1 MDWLPIVLFLII
13 GLILIVKG
21 GDFFVDAAG
30 WIAEVSGIPKL
41 IVGATVVSF
50 ATTLPELLVS
60 TIAAGKAASSGT
72 VDEVEL
78 CIGNAVGSVIAN
90 TGMIMAISLLCM
102 PAIIKRKDY
111 LNKSILLLAAIIS
124 LTIASWD
131 KSLGIIGSII
141 LIVIFA
147 LAMADNVRSALISM
161 KEGKEKEERIKP
173 TGKEI
178 GINIVKFILGVA
190 GIIIGADLLVDNG
203 QALAL
208 MLGVPS
214 RIVGITVLAVGTSL
228 PELVTTLTAIA
239 KKQHSLSVGNIIG
252 ANTIDL
258 TLILSLSTF
267 IYGGSLPVQTRTDMV
282 VCLGVTVIALVPTLI
297 TKKFTRI
304 QGAVMLAAY
313 IAYIAL
319 SCMNLLTF

>member
-1 MDWLPIVLFLII
+1 MEWLTVVVFLII
-13 GLILIVKG
+13 GLILIIKG
-21 GDFFVDAAG
+21 GDFFVDAAS

-60 TIAAGKAASSGT
+60 TIAAGKGE
-72 VDEVEL
+72 VDL

-90 TGMIMAISLLCM
+90 TAMILAISLICM

-111 LNKSILLLAAIIS
+111 LNKSILLLAAIIT
-124 LTIASWD
+124 LTVACLD
-131 KSLGIIGSII
+131 KSLGIVGSVI

-161 KEGKEKEERIKP
+161 KEDKEKEERIKP

-178 GINIVKFILGVA
+178 VINIAKFILGVA

-208 MLGVPS
+208 MLGVPP

-239 KKQHSLSVGNIIG
+239 KKQHSLSAGNIIG
-252 ANTIDL
+252 ANTIDI

-267 IYGGSLPVQTRTDMV
+267 IYGGSLPVQTRTDMF
-282 VCLGVTVIALVPTLI
+282 VCLIVTVIALIPTLI

-304 QGAVMLAAY
+304 QGIILLACY
-313 IAYIAL
+313 IAYLAL

>member
-1 MDWLPIVLFLII
+1 MEWLTIVLFLIV
-13 GLILIVKG
+13 GLVLIVKG
-21 GDFFVDAAG
+21 GDFFVDAAS

-60 TIAAGKAASSGT
+60 TIAAGKG
-72 VDEVEL
+72 EVEL

-90 TGMIMAISLLCM
+90 TAMIMAISLICM

-111 LNKSILLLAAIIS
+111 LNKSILLLAAIIT
-124 LTIASWD
+124 LAIASWD
-131 KSLGIIGSII
+131 KSLGIVGSII
-141 LIVIFA
+141 LIIIFA
-147 LAMADNVRSALISM
+147 LAMADNVRDALASM
-161 KEGKEKEERIKP
+161 KAEREKEEKIKP

-178 GINIVKFILGVA
+178 FINIVKFVLGVA

-203 QALAL
+203 QELAL
-208 MLGVPS
+208 MLGVSP

-228 PELVTTLTAIA
+228 PELVTTITAIA

-258 TLILSLSTF
+258 TLILSVSTF
-267 IYGGSLPVQTRTDMV
+267 IYGGSLPVQTRVDMI
-282 VCLGVTVIALVPTLI
+282 VCLAVTVIALVPTLI

-304 QGAVMLAAY
+304 QGVILFACY

>member
-1 MDWLPIVLFLII
+1 MELVKTIIFLLI

-21 GDFFVDAAG
+21 GDFFVDAAS

-60 TIAAGKAASSGT
+60 TIAAGKGE
-72 VDEVEL
+72 VDL

-90 TGMIMAISLLCM
+90 TAMIMAISLICM

-111 LNKSILLLAAIIS
+111 LNKSILLLAAITTLAVS
-124 LTIASWD
+124 CWD
-131 KSLGIIGSII
+131 KSLGIVGSVI

-147 LAMADNVRSALISM
+147 LAMADNVHTALVSM
-161 KEGKEKEERIKP
+161 KAGGEKEDRISA
-173 TGKEI
+173 TGKDI
-178 GINIVKFILGVA
+178 VINIVKFVLGVA
-190 GIIIGADLLVDNG
+190 GIIFGADLLVDNG

-208 MLGVPS
+208 ALGVPP

-228 PELVTTLTAIA
+228 PELVTTITAIA

-258 TLILSLSTF
+258 TLILSVSTF
-267 IYGGSLPVQTRTDMV
+267 IYGGSLPVQTRADMI
-282 VCLGVTVIALVPTLI
+282 VCLAVTVVALVPTLI
-297 TKKFTRI
+297 TKKFSRI
-304 QGAVMLAAY
+304 QGVILFTCY
-313 IAYIAL
+313 IAYLAL

>member
-1 MDWLPIVLFLII
+1 MEWLPVVLFLVI
-13 GLILIVKG
+13 GLVLIVKG
-21 GDFFVDAAG
+21 GDFFVDAAS

-60 TIAAGKAASSGT
+60 TIAAGKG
-72 VDEVEL
+72 EVEL

-90 TGMIMAISLLCM
+90 TGMIMAISLMCI

-111 LNKSILLLAAIIS
+111 LNKSILLLAAIIT
-124 LTIASWD
+124 LTIASRY
-131 KSLGIIGSII
+131 KRLGIFGSII
-141 LIVIFA
+141 LIIIFA

-161 KEGKEKEERIKP
+161 KEDKEKEESIKP
-173 TGKEI
+173 TVKEI
-178 GINIVKFILGVA
+178 FINIVKFVLGVA

-203 QALAL
+203 QILAL
-208 MLGVPS
+208 DILHVPP

-267 IYGGSLPVQTRTDMV
+267 IYGGSLPIQSRTDMI
-282 VCLGVTVIALVPTLI
+282 VCFAVTVIALIPTLI

-304 QGAVMLAAY
+304 QGVIMLAAY